1 MNIDKFE
8 ANFVD
13 GEYVFDRL
21 PNQGEVESSYR
32 SNGFTY
38 TPNRIQ
44 YHDTLFIIYCNH
56 ELNEHEFQKLNED
69 WRRFCPH

>member
-8 ANFVD
+8 ANFKD
-13 GEYVFDRL
+13 GEYHFSKL
-21 PNQGEVESSYR
+21 PNHGGIEPSYR

-38 TPNRIQ
+38 TPNRIE